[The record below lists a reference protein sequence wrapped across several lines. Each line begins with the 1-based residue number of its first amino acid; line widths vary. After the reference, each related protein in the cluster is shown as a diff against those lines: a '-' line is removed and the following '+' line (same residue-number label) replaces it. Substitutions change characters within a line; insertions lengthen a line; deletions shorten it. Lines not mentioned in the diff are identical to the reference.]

1 MTQPTQRTNGLRF
14 LENLAYLVP
23 SFRGYRHRDLRR
35 EEDSRLRARV
45 IDHIQS
51 LLEAL
56 ENVHNRWHTGAA
68 PSVLEELDRQR
79 LRLMTMCTA
88 VRQGPYDHWTFFE
101 IDSLHEGT
109 IERILEA
116 DLLILQDL
124 EETEEQANIGTAL
137 TPPRSAAT
145 FLQALGA
152 RLDQLEQ
159 HLIMRERVLA
169 SV

>member
-1 MTQPTQRTNGLRF
+1 MMQASPRPNGLRF

-23 SFRGYRHRDLRR
+23 GYHAYRQPALRR

-45 IDHIQS
+45 NEQIRQMLE
-51 LLEAL
+51 LLEA
-56 ENVHNRWHTGAA
+56 VHNHWHPHGSAA
-68 PSVLEELDRQR
+68 HLDELDRQR
-79 LRLMTMCTA
+79 LRLMTISTA
-88 VRQGPYDHWTFFE
+88 VRQGPYDHWSFFE
-101 IDSLHEGT
+101 TNALREGT

-124 EETEEQANIGTAL
+124 EESLEHVGAGQSIGSARTAGVFLRDL
-137 TPPRSAAT
+137 TDK
-145 FLQALGA
+145 
-152 RLDQLEQ
+152 LDQLEQ

>member
-1 MTQPTQRTNGLRF
+1 MTQASQQTNGLRF
-14 LENLAYLVP
+14 LENLAYLIP
-23 SFRGYRHRDLRR
+23 GFHGYRQCTLRR

-45 IDHIQS
+45 TDEIHG
-51 LLEAL
+51 LLHGL
-56 ENVHNRWHTGAA
+56 EGVHNHWHPHAA
-68 PSVLEELDRQR
+68 PAHLEELDRQR

-88 VRQGPYDHWTFFE
+88 IRQGPYDHWGFFE
-101 IDSLHEGT
+101 TDALREGT

-124 EETEEQANIGTAL
+124 EETAAMTEAGRAPGTARGAV
-137 TPPRSAAT
+137 PY
-145 FLQALGA
+145 LQGLAEKVD
-152 RLDQLEQ
+152 RLEQ

>member
-1 MTQPTQRTNGLRF
+1 MLQASQQSSGLRF
-14 LENLAYLVP
+14 LENLAYLIP
-23 SFRGYRHRDLRR
+23 SFRGYRQRDLRR

-45 IDHIQS
+45 TDRIHG
-51 LLEAL
+51 LLEGLEAL
-56 ENVHNRWHTGAA
+56 HNRWHPHASPT
-68 PSVLEELDRQR
+68 SLEELDRQR

-88 VRQGPYDHWTFFE
+88 VRQGPYDHWDFFE
-101 IDSLHEGT
+101 TDALREGT

-124 EETEEQANIGTAL
+124 EETEGQAAAGNATG
-137 TPPRSAAT
+137 SARAAGPY
-145 FLQALGA
+145 LRGLSGK
-152 RLDQLEQ
+152 LDQLEQ